1 MELFHIL
8 NEMEEMIENS
18 PRIPMT
24 RRVMVDEDRL
34 LDYLDRIRT
43 TLPEELRQARWLLQE
58 REKVLADTRK
68 EAGRLLEDAQKQ
80 LEKRAEESEVVKK
93 AQAMADEIVH
103 KAEQVA
109 REIKQGAREY
119 ADEILGGLEEELDK
133 IMTQIRNG
141 RAELRGVKVSD
152 VVNSRAAQG

>member
-80 LEKRAEESEVVKK
+80 LERRAEESEVVRK

-119 ADEILGGLEEELDK
+119 ADEILGGLEVELEK

-141 RAELRGVKVSD
+141 RAELRGVKVTD
-152 VVNSRAAQG
+152 GVNSRAAQG